1 MGLVYPCLSF
11 RFGKAWVCDPNTACM
26 LVILAGFD
34 LTIRKVSACIR
45 YALFHYLLP
54 LLLLL
59 WPDYVV
65 RMKECLLMESY
76 RPSYIC
82 LSQLCLYRW
91 RFFDAVRMMFK
102 SPAGLSTVLWSDYQV
117 DPCTISSI

>member
-11 RFGKAWVCDPNTACM
+11 RFGKDWACDPDTACM
-26 LVILAGFD
+26 PVILAGFD
-34 LTIRKVSACIR
+34 LNIRKVSACIR

-59 WPDYVV
+59 LPDYVV

-76 RPSYIC
+76 RSSYIC
-82 LSQLCLYRW
+82 LSQLCLYHW
-91 RFFDAVRMMFK
+91 RFFDAVRRMF
-102 SPAGLSTVLWSDYQV
+102 
-117 DPCTISSI
+117 

>member
-1 MGLVYPCLSF
+1 MP
-11 RFGKAWVCDPNTACM
+11 
-26 LVILAGFD
+26 VILAGFD

-59 WPDYVV
+59 LPDYVV

-76 RPSYIC
+76 RSSYIC
-82 LSQLCLYRW
+82 LSQLCVYLW
-91 RFFDAVRMMFK
+91 RFYDAVRRVF
-102 SPAGLSTVLWSDYQV
+102 
-117 DPCTISSI
+117 

>member
-1 MGLVYPCLSF
+1 MP
-11 RFGKAWVCDPNTACM
+11 
-26 LVILAGFD
+26 VILAGFD

-65 RMKECLLMESY
+65 RMKECFLMESY
-76 RPSYIC
+76 RSSYIC
-82 LSQLCLYRW
+82 LSQLCLYRLAILRCSKKDVLKSLLVYL
-91 RFFDAVRMMFK
+91 RFYGQIIK
-102 SPAGLSTVLWSDYQV
+102 
-117 DPCTISSI
+117 